1 MQTVFIYNYM
11 YFDLQVAILGIVFIA
26 TSGWPLTMKIVFLI
40 VFFLLQVQA
49 WFRWTLASLMKRKH
63 KFPNT
68 TCGCHCFSVIVNSH
82 VCSDSRA
89 S

>member
-49 WFRWTLASLMKRKH
+49 WFR
-63 KFPNT
+63 
-68 TCGCHCFSVIVNSH
+68 
-82 VCSDSRA
+82 
-89 S
+89 